1 MVLKK
6 KNNKNYLTALLA
18 IVLFVVLGSY
28 LNKNQSSVLNDM
40 KVILTAKVP
49 KDDVFQLFYWEKTE
63 PKFRIE
69 KSVRTN
75 VKGAEGYQEISF
87 QLPKITNLYRLRLDI
102 GENAGPGTVEIDQ
115 IKFIK
120 EDEELVFEAA
130 DFNRLFASNEYVSK
144 TGATRFQGKAKVIN
158 GKTIYDPYFIS
169 VDGSEEMNMVRIDRF
184 THFPYLIS
192 AFICLVLF
200 LFAVYNIKVGSVTQQ
215 GLFIAVFFIVLL
227 LPSIQ
232 NEIHFTEPLE
242 NLEKRE
248 LAKEPKFAF
257 STEFARNFEDYY
269 NDNFGLRNNLI
280 NWGGTY
286 RTKLFRASMHPELVM
301 FGKDKWLF
309 YNKVNG
315 RMYRSYSRSSLLSRD
330 RTKKIVDQ
338 WMANKK
344 RYEADGRKYFLAF
357 WPNKHSI
364 YPEFLPNMMKI
375 QIKDTLARA
384 DQLIEYIDESGTP
397 LKLTDVR
404 PALLENKGDKPLY
417 HKFDSHW
424 NDYGAFLAYQD
435 FFEQNK
441 ALGMKPKTEDDFD
454 ITWADYSWGE
464 LIQMLGVRNK
474 GYFIEK
480 NPKFTLKEHKDQ
492 IEFLP
497 IDGYPKLTV
506 ITRNE
511 YSGNKLR
518 ALIFRDS
525 FTNSLI
531 QFFSLNFYEVYYI
544 WGHHEEYVEK
554 LQPDVIID
562 GFVER
567 EIGEKVQ

>member
-1 MVLKK
+1 MVLKN
-6 KNNKNYLTALLA
+6 KNNKNYLIALLA

-28 LNKNQSSVLNDM
+28 LKKNQCNVLNDV

-49 KDDVFQLFYWEKTE
+49 KDDVFQLFYWVKTE
-63 PKFRIE
+63 TKFQIE

-87 QLPKITNLYRLRLDI
+87 QLPKITDLYRLRLDI
-102 GENAGPGTVEIDQ
+102 GENAGQGTVEVKQ
-115 IKFIK
+115 IEFIK
-120 EDEELVFEAA
+120 EDEELIFEAA
-130 DFNRLFASNEYVSK
+130 DFNRLFASNDYVTK
-144 TGATRFQGKAKVIN
+144 TDTASFVGKAKVIN
-158 GKTIYDPYFIS
+158 GRTIYDPYFIS
-169 VDGSEEMNMVRIDRF
+169 VDGSEEMNSIRIDRL
-184 THFPYLIS
+184 THFPYVIS

-200 LFAVYNIKVGSVTQQ
+200 LFAVYNIKMGSISRQ

-227 LPSIQ
+227 LPSVQ

-248 LAKEPKFAF
+248 LAKKPKFAF
-257 STEFARNFEDYY
+257 TTEFARDFEEYY

-315 RMYRSYSRSSLLSRD
+315 RMYRSYSRSSILSRD

-338 WMANKK
+338 WMANLE
-344 RYEADGRKYFLAF
+344 RYEASGRKYFLAF

-384 DQLIEYIDESGTP
+384 DQLIEYIDKSDTP
-397 LKLTDVR
+397 LKFTDVR
-404 PALLENKGDKPLY
+404 PALLENKGAKPLY

-424 NDYGAFLAYQD
+424 NDYGAFLAYKD

-474 GYFIEK
+474 GFFVEK
-480 NPKFTLKEHKDQ
+480 NPKFTLKKHKDQ
-492 IEFLP
+492 IEYLP
-497 IDGYPKLTV
+497 IDGFPKLTV

-511 YSGNKLR
+511 HCGNKQR

-531 QFFSLNFYEVYYI
+531 QFFSLHFHEVYYI
-544 WGHHEEYVEK
+544 WGRHEEYVEK
-554 LQPDVIID
+554 LQPDVVID

>member
-1 MVLKK
+1 MVLKIK
-6 KNNKNYLTALLA
+6 KSKNYLIALLA
-18 IVLFVVLGSY
+18 IVIFVVLGSY
-28 LNKNQSSVLNDM
+28 LKENQRYVLSDM
-40 KVILTAKVP
+40 KVIVTAKVP
-49 KDDVFQLFYWEKTE
+49 KDDIFQLFYWEKSE
-63 PKFRIE
+63 PKFKIE
-69 KSVRTN
+69 NSIRTN
-75 VKGAEGYQEISF
+75 VKAEEGFQEIFF
-87 QLPKITNLYRLRLDI
+87 QLPKITDLYRLRLDI
-102 GENAGPGTVEIDQ
+102 GENADQGTVEIEQ

-120 EDEELVFEAA
+120 EDEELVFKAA
-130 DFNRLFASNEYVSK
+130 DFNRLFVGNEYVVKNGTS
-144 TGATRFQGKAKVIN
+144 GFDGKAKVVN
-158 GKTIYDPYFIS
+158 GRSIYDPYFVS
-169 VDGSEEMNMVRIDRF
+169 VDGSEEMNAVRIDIL
-184 THFPYLIS
+184 THFPYVIS

-200 LFAVYNIKVGSVTQQ
+200 LFAVYNVKVGSVTRQ
-215 GLFIAVFFIVLL
+215 GFFITAFFTILL
-227 LPSIQ
+227 LPTVQ
-232 NEIHFTEPLE
+232 NEIQFTEPLE

-248 LAKEPKFAF
+248 LAKMPQFAF
-257 STEFARNFEDYY
+257 TAEFARNFEDYY

-309 YNKVNG
+309 YNKVDS
-315 RMYRSYSRSSLLSRD
+315 RMYRSYSRSSPLSRD

-338 WMANKK
+338 WMSNKK
-344 RYEADGRKYFLAF
+344 RYEADGREYFLAF

-375 QIKDTLARA
+375 QIKDTPARA
-384 DQLIEYIDESGTP
+384 DQLIEFIEESGVP
-397 LKLTDVR
+397 LKFTDVR
-404 PALLENKGDKPLY
+404 PALLKNKGDKLLY

-424 NDYGAFLAYQD
+424 NDYGAFLAYEA

-441 ALGMKPKTEDDFD
+441 ELGMKPKTEEDFD
-454 ITWADYSWGE
+454 IKWVDYSQGE

-474 GYFIEK
+474 GFFIEK
-480 NPKFTLKEHKDQ
+480 NPKFTLLEHKDQ
-492 IEFLP
+492 IEYLP
-497 IDGYPKLTV
+497 IDGFPKLTV
-506 ITRNE
+506 ITKNKQC
-511 YSGNKLR
+511 GNKKR

-531 QFFSLNFYEVYYI
+531 QFFSLHFYEVYYI